1 MVRSTSQICGRQTK
15 SIFKELEDQVVH
27 GPNVHASVLRAC
39 SLNPSV
45 SNNTVN
51 VSRRFLDR
59 KPKLKEKLAQIEGDE
74 VCQMEVLKT
83 RIRRFKKD
91 LNKIKIDEIDSKFGD
106 EQISIRNACTQSS
119 FENRKFPTFY
129 GDFQNYYDFK
139 KRWEIKGRPENL
151 VIPFDLH
158 MLSRV

>member
-27 GPNVHASVLRAC
+27 GPNVHASDLRAC

-74 VCQMEVLKT
+74 DCHMEVLKT

-91 LNKIKIDEIDSKFGD
+91 LNKIKIDEIDSLGM
-106 EQISIRNACTQSS
+106 
-119 FENRKFPTFY
+119 NRS
-129 GDFQNYYDFK
+129 
-139 KRWEIKGRPENL
+139 L
-151 VIPFDLH
+151 
-158 MLSRV
+158 

>member
-27 GPNVHASVLRAC
+27 GPNVHASDLRAC

-106 EQISIRNACTQSS
+106 EFNFLDIFSKHVK
-119 FENRKFPTFY
+119 EL
-129 GDFQNYYDFK
+129 
-139 KRWEIKGRPENL
+139 EE
-151 VIPFDLH
+151 
-158 MLSRV
+158 

>member
-27 GPNVHASVLRAC
+27 GPNVHASDLRAC

-106 EQISIRNACTQSS
+106 EPNFLDIFSKHVK
-119 FENRKFPTFY
+119 EL
-129 GDFQNYYDFK
+129 
-139 KRWEIKGRPENL
+139 EE
-151 VIPFDLH
+151 
-158 MLSRV
+158 